1 LAVDPAL
8 ASSPRRFPI
17 ALVVRDSLRIWLTT
31 LPRLALVSLLFFLP
45 EIGLV
50 LLLAWT
56 KAGKGVSPRTLGL
69 LAALFTAASL
79 FTAQGAVVLMVFQK
93 LRGEPPDVFRTVQA
107 AFRRLLPILGVVV
120 SISFASFVATF
131 VIVVLT
137 RLFLLFVLLLIPL
150 LALFVA
156 WSVAIPAAVVEPIG
170 PWSALARSASLTK
183 GERGRIFVVWLVCAF
198 VWWIFTMLATAVL
211 SSFGSESGWPALLA
225 RFLFLAVV
233 GSFPAVVPAVVYHE
247 LRESREGIGLDQL
260 ASVFQ

>member
-17 ALVVRDSLRIWLTT
+17 ALVVRESLRIWMTT

-56 KAGKGVSPRTLGL
+56 KAAKGVSPRTLVLFVSL
-69 LAALFTAASL
+69 LTAATI

-93 LRGEPPDVFRTVQA
+93 LRGEPPDVFRTVHA
-107 AFRRLLPILGVVV
+107 AFRRVLPILGVVA
-120 SISFASFVATF
+120 SISFVTFVAMF
-131 VIVVLT
+131 VIIVLT
-137 RLFLLFVLLLIPL
+137 RLFLLFVLLLIPFL
-150 LALFVA
+150 FLFVA
-156 WSVAIPAAVVEPIG
+156 WSVAIPAAVVESIG
-170 PWSALARSASLTK
+170 PWRALARSAQLTK
-183 GERGRIFVVWLVCAF
+183 GERGRVFVVWLFCAL
-198 VWWIFTMLATAVL
+198 VWWLFTMIVASVT
-211 SSFGSESGWPALLA
+211 SSFGSESSWFVQLGRFFLLA
-225 RFLFLAVV
+225 VF